1 MDSLVERREK
11 WNKPFQRKKKKSSTL
26 DTFYSSHW
34 QNMQG
39 EMFSKHLEYKSGMKP
54 AWEP

>member
-1 MDSLVERREK
+1 MDSLVERRER